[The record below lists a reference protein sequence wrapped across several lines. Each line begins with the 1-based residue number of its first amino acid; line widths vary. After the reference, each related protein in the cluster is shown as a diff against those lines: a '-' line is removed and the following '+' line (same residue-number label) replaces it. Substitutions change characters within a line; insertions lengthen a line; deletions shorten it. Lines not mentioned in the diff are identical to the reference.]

1 VTVWDIENILQR
13 LYCFPIFICS
23 DDLCTISCIAIKST
37 ITIYFKIP
45 ELMIK
50 FALMTIVCWIT
61 FIRSLKNVA
70 FKRYWWYVN
79 AHSLISWF
87 FHSKST
93 FASQSMKLFF
103 CLNTWVVSRWSWP
116 TKYFAT
122 IELILFHTLFLICS
136 YICAIL
142 KPAKTY
148 NFALGVLC
156 AFFSIFQ
163 VLSTLCSK
171 WPVVILFAYKFCAT
185 VLIFTAELC
194 FFKSSAFS
202 LMTIFAQT
210 VFIWTTILSWKSV
223 SF

>member
-1 VTVWDIENILQR
+1 VTIWDIVNILQR
-13 LYCFPIFICS
+13 FYGFTIFVCS
-23 DDLCTISCIAIKST
+23 NDLCAISRIAIKRTFT
-37 ITIYFKIP
+37 IHFKIS
-45 ELMIK
+45 ELMVK
-50 FALMTIVCWIT
+50 SACLTIVCWIT
-61 FIRSLKNVA
+61 FIRGLKSVA
-70 FKRYWWYVN
+70 FKWNGCHVN
-79 AHSLISWF
+79 THSLISWF
-87 FHSKST
+87 FNCKST
-93 FASQSMKLFF
+93 FACQSMKLFV
-103 CLNTWVVSRWSWP
+103 CLNTRVISRWSWP

-136 YICAIL
+136 YICVTL

-148 NFALGVLC
+148 NFALSVLC

-171 WPVVILFAYKFCAT
+171 WPIVILFAYKFCAT